1 MNDSGFQR
9 LVFGVVVLPLIAVLA
24 TSTESASQRSGAVAG
39 DAAVVADAAMR
50 GDAAAVRDLLR
61 GGADA
66 NASQGDGMSALHWA
80 AQNGDAGIA
89 EMLIYGGAN
98 LAAVTRLGEY
108 TPLHLAARDGGGAVV
123 RMLVEAGADV
133 DAPTSTGAV
142 TPLQFAA
149 ASGDVEAV
157 TLLVEHG
164 ANVDVRESQ
173 WGQTPLMFAAAKNRA
188 AAVGALLRAGADAS
202 ITAKVIDISLREEQ
216 DRADQRRVNPS
227 QRAQSGQ
234 PPSPPTTTAGRRVV
248 MPPAPVATPGRAG
261 GRGAAPPAQEGGQG
275 APTGFGAR
283 ERLLGTTEI
292 DPLSYAD
299 LVGTQGGLTALLL
312 AAREGHR
319 ETVTVLLEA
328 GADVNQL
335 SAGDHTSAILMAAI
349 NGHFDLILD
358 LLDNGA
364 DATVASD
371 AGATPLY
378 GVLNTHWQP
387 KSRHPQPTDYRQQ
400 EASYL
405 EVMEALLDAG
415 ADVNARLNRRLWYTT
430 YNNDLLRI
438 ERTGAT
444 PFWRAAYA
452 TDVAAMRFLVARGAD
467 PDIPTARAPSRS
479 RGDAGRQDL
488 SGLPPVLVGGPAVY
502 PIHAAS
508 GAGYGQGYAANAHRH
523 VPDAWL
529 ASVRYL
535 VEELDADVNAR
546 DLDGYNAVHHAASR
560 GDNELIVYLVER
572 GADVTAVSRR
582 GQTTLDMANG
592 PVQRIQP
599 FPDTIALLERLGAKN
614 NHNCVSC

>member
-1 MNDSGFQR
+1 MMNRFQR
-9 LVFGVVVLPLIAVLA
+9 MVVGVAFFLLIAVLPGTA
-24 TSTESASQRSGAVAG
+24 EPGSQQSG
-39 DAAVVADAAMR
+39 AVVADAAMR

-61 GGADA
+61 DGADA

-80 AQNGDAGIA
+80 AQNGDADIA
-89 EMLIYGGAN
+89 EVLIYGGAN

-108 TPLHLAARDGGGAVV
+108 TPLHLAARAGRGSVV
-123 RMLVEAGADV
+123 RVLVEAGADV

-149 ASGDVEAV
+149 AAGDVEAV
-157 TLLVEHG
+157 TLLLEHG
-164 ANVDVRESQ
+164 ARIDARESQ

-202 ITAKVIDISLREEQ
+202 ITAKVIDVSLREEQ
-216 DRADQRRVNPS
+216 DRADQRRFNPP
-227 QRAQSGQ
+227 QAAQLSR
-234 PPSPPTTTAGRRVV
+234 PPTTTAGRRSV
-248 MPPAPVATPGRAG
+248 MPPTQVAASGRGG
-261 GRGAAPPAQEGGQG
+261 GRGATPPTQESGQG

-299 LVGTQGGLTALLL
+299 LVGKQGGLTALLL

-319 ETVTVLLEA
+319 ESATALLVA
-328 GADVNQL
+328 GADVNQV
-335 SAGDHTSAILMAAI
+335 SAGDHTSALLMATI
-349 NGHFDLILD
+349 NGHFDLVLD
-358 LLDNGA
+358 LLGHRA
-364 DATVASD
+364 DATIASD

-405 EVMEALLDAG
+405 DVMKALLEAG

-452 TDVAAMRFLVARGAD
+452 TDVEAMRFLISHGAD
-467 PDIPTARAPSRS
+467 PDIPTVRAPSRS
-479 RGDAGRQDL
+479 RLDPDRQDS
-488 SGLPPVLVGGPAVY
+488 SGLDPVPVGGPAVY

-508 GAGYGQGYAANAHRH
+508 GAGYGQGFAANAHRH

-535 VEELDADVNAR
+535 VEELGADVNAR
-546 DLDGYNAVHHAASR
+546 DVNGYNAVHHAAAR
-560 GDNELIVYLVER
+560 GDNELIIYLVER

-582 GQTTLDMANG
+582 GQTTVDMANG

-599 FPDTIALLERLGAKN
+599 FPETIALLERLGAQN

>member
-1 MNDSGFQR
+1 MTNRSGR
-9 LVFGVVVLPLIAVLA
+9 ERVVCGVALVALIAVLPA
-24 TSTESASQRSGAVAG
+24 TTAPAVQQSG
-39 DAAVVADAAMR
+39 AVVADAAMR

-61 GGADA
+61 DGADA

-80 AQNGDAGIA
+80 AQNGAADIA
-89 EMLIYGGAN
+89 AVLIYGGAN

-108 TPLHLAARDGGGAVV
+108 TPLHLAARAGRGPVV
-123 RMLVEAGADV
+123 RVLVESGADV

-149 ASGDVEAV
+149 AAGDVEAV
-157 TLLVEHG
+157 MVLLEHG
-164 ANVDVRESQ
+164 ATIDARESQ

-188 AAVGALLRAGADAS
+188 AVVRALLHAGADVS
-202 ITAKVIDISLREEQ
+202 IAAKVIDISLREEQ
-216 DRADQRRVNPS
+216 DRADQRRIDRP
-227 QRAQSGQ
+227 QQAQ
-234 PPSPPTTTAGRRVV
+234 PPTTTAGRRSV
-248 MPPAPVATPGRAG
+248 T
-261 GRGAAPPAQEGGQG
+261 PPAQVAEFGRGGRRDPAPPVQEVGQG
-275 APTGFGAR
+275 APTGFAAR

-299 LVGTQGGLTALLL
+299 LVGKQGGLTALLL
-312 AAREGHR
+312 ATREGHR
-319 ETVTVLLEA
+319 ETVTALLAA
-328 GADVNQL
+328 GADIDQV
-335 SAGDHTSAILMAAI
+335 SAGDHTSALLMAAI
-349 NGHFDLILD
+349 NGHFDVLLD
-358 LLDNGA
+358 LLESGA
-364 DATVASD
+364 DATITSD

-405 EVMEALLDAG
+405 EVMEALLESG
-415 ADVNARLNRRLWYTT
+415 IDVNARLDQRLWYTT

-452 TDVAAMRFLVARGAD
+452 TDVEAMRMLIAHGAD
-467 PDIPTARAPSRS
+467 PDIPTVRAPSRS
-479 RGDAGRQDL
+479 RRDPDRQDP
-488 SGLPPVLVGGPAVY
+488 SGLPPVPVGGTAVY

-508 GAGYGQGYAANAHRH
+508 GAGYGQGFAANAHRH
-523 VPDAWL
+523 VPDAWVS
-529 ASVRYL
+529 SVRYL
-535 VEELDADVNAR
+535 VEELGADVNAR

-560 GDNELIVYLVER
+560 GDNELILYLVGR

-582 GQTTLDMANG
+582 GQTTVDMANG

-599 FPDTIALLERLGAKN
+599 FPETIALLERLGAKN